1 VTWRLGDATA
11 VDASFAGA
19 AHAVTL
25 TVHNNR
31 LVGNAIEPRVAIGGW
46 DAATDRAVL
55 HTTSQGVHLI
65 RRLLCDHVFDW
76 PHDRLR
82 VVTPDVGG
90 GFGPKFFLYPE
101 QVLVVW
107 AARRL
112 RRTVRWT
119 SDRSEAFLSDTHAR
133 DQTATADLAL
143 DADGRFLAIRA
154 DVTANLG
161 A

>member
-1 VTWRLGDATA
+1 M
-11 VDASFAGA
+11 
-19 AHAVTL
+19 
-25 TVHNNR
+25 
-31 LVGNAIEPRVAIGGW
+31 
-46 DAATDRAVL
+46 DAANDRAVL

-65 RRLLCDHVFDW
+65 RRLLCDHVFGW
-76 PHDRLR
+76 PHDKLR

-101 QVLVVW
+101 QALVVW

-143 DADGRFLAIRA
+143 DADGQFLAIRA

-161 A
+161 AYVSTFGALACRPMAWRRC